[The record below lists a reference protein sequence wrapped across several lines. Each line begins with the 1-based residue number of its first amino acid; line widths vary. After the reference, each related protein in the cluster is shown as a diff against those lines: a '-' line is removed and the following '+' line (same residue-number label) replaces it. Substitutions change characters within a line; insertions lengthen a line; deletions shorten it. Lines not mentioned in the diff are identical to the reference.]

1 MRERISCPRLMAP
14 AGLISI
20 IDKSI
25 ENFWGRERAPL
36 AKAGGYVERIQRKK
50 KMKRNEKSSLISKV
64 QESLANAS
72 GIFVV
77 ENRGLT
83 VSETEE
89 LRDILR
95 PMVSLFKVVKN
106 RLMKR
111 ALDGTAFAPVSELMR
126 RPTAIALANDPYG
139 AAKALADFADG
150 HPNLSIVGGQMDAG
164 LMNQA
169 DVIAIAKLPSML
181 EIRSTIARI
190 LIEPASRLA
199 RVSAEYGNK

>member
-1 MRERISCPRLMAP
+1 MNVSK
-14 AGLISI
+14 G
-20 IDKSI
+20 
-25 ENFWGRERAPL
+25 
-36 AKAGGYVERIQRKK
+36 K

-72 GIFVV
+72 GIFIV
-77 ENRGLT
+77 ENHGLT
-83 VSETEE
+83 VKETEE

-126 RPTAIALANDPYG
+126 RPTAVALADDPYG
-139 AAKALADFADG
+139 TAKALAAFAEA
-150 HPNLSIVGGQMDAG
+150 HPNLSIVGGQMDGG
-164 LMNQA
+164 LMNQS
-169 DVIAIAKLPSML
+169 DVIAIAKLPSLL
-181 EIRSTIARI
+181 EIRGTIARI

-199 RVSAEYGNK
+199 RVSAEYGKK